1 MQSYKA
7 EDRFKLNISEDVPAG
22 RMLYD
27 KELMNPQEIQRKIFM
42 FFLCMQSLHA
52 VCDKILFLLYLAM

>member
-7 EDRFKLNISEDVPAG
+7 LDRFKLSISEDVPAAG
-22 RMLYD
+22 MLYD

-42 FFLCMQSLHA
+42 FFRCLLSLHA
-52 VCDKILFLLYLAM
+52 V